1 MSCGGQ
7 MQIISW
13 HKQFIAV
20 FIFLLI
26 HCLAQA
32 ADQKVTFTG
41 YGATGLKVYDVRFS
55 QQTYYEGKLQA
66 EIDLQKGIEAQL
78 DLRGNSADN
87 AVNFREFSVKFDLF
101 DKLNLKIGNIKKP
114 FVYEYILNREE
125 LYTVERSLAYQ
136 NAEILGYGGRSV
148 SVMAYYKYKEK
159 SPEFPFSYYLSLYK
173 NNSLTS
179 GLVARGEYHYHS
191 WAFAFSYMSQSR
203 GGWVDDSFHGM
214 ALEAAFEKNKY
225 YANINLMYVQ
235 DPIVSHQKRIQSD
248 QQAGLVYGIGAT
260 VIAAKT
266 FKIDKRVVHS
276 IEPALTLSRFIPDSD
291 YFDAHINQAMIG
303 CNIYFT
309 KDVRLRLNG
318 DLRLTKNRFSD
329 YSDDESGYIVELEVK
344 F

>member
-1 MSCGGQ
+1 MLTKS
-7 MQIISW
+7 S
-13 HKQFIAV
+13 HKKFCT
-20 FIFLLI
+20 LLMLLFT
-26 HCLAQA
+26 HYLSQA
-32 ADQKVTFTG
+32 ADQKVKFTG

-55 QQTYYEGKLQA
+55 QQAYYEGKLQA
-66 EIDLQKGIEAQL
+66 EIDLKKGIEAQL
-78 DLRGNSADN
+78 DLRGNSTDN
-87 AVNFREFSVKFDLF
+87 SVNFREFSVKFDLF
-101 DKLNLKIGNIKKP
+101 NKLNLKVGNIKKP

-125 LYTVERSLAYQ
+125 LYTVERSLAFQ
-136 NAEILGYGGRSV
+136 NAALLGYGGRSV

-191 WAFAFSYMSQSR
+191 CAFAFSYMSQSR

-214 ALEAAFEKNKY
+214 ALEVKFEKNKY
-225 YANINLMYVQ
+225 YANLSLMYVQ
-235 DPIVSHQKRIQSD
+235 DPVVSHQKQIQSD
-248 QQAGLVYGIGAT
+248 QNAGVVYGIGAT

-266 FKIDKRVVHS
+266 FEIDKRVVHS
-276 IEPALTLSRFIPDSD
+276 IEPVITVGRFIPNSD
-291 YFDAHINQAMIG
+291 YFEAHVNQAMIG

-309 KDVRLRLNG
+309 KEVRLRLNG

-329 YSDDESGYIVELEVK
+329 YSDNESGYIVELEVR